1 MAKVNSR
8 RRIERAGVNALRSLL
23 EDHYHLVQEIDG
35 GADHGEDL
43 YVTVVQEGRRT
54 GHLMA
59 VQVKSGQKY
68 VRAQG
73 YAIPVDDHREDWKQ
87 SRIPVIGVV
96 YDLDSEQLFWINLTQ
111 ELLAGN
117 TATWIRVPRTNEL
130 SAQTINGF
138 ITAAVEAFGSPQ
150 FSRRRTEEPGP
161 WAGPTTPG
169 AAQAQHHRRD
179 NTQNRGTGPEPATGV
194 APQQPV
200 AGVITVKGILGSI
213 DFDGRT
219 VSIRKDGFSP
229 RMKGVQ
235 TIPVTQVE
243 HVIVKAATSM
253 VHGYIQLVTR
263 HRTPASEV
271 RFSAAFGRPHR
282 EDPDSMSFPRRA
294 NDEINELKTAIDNA
308 AEQARRPPRHR

>member
-23 EDHYHLVQEIDG
+23 EDHHHLVQEIDG

-43 YVTVVQEGRRT
+43 YVTVVREGRRT

-68 VRAQG
+68 VRANG

-96 YDLDSEQLFWINLTQ
+96 YNLNTRQLFWINLTQ

-117 TATWIRVPRTNEL
+117 TATWINIPRTNEL

-138 ITAAVEAFGSPQ
+138 ITAAEAFESPQ
-150 FSRRRTEEPGP
+150 ANRSRTEGIGP
-161 WAGPTTPG
+161 MARPTTPG
-169 AAQAQHHRRD
+169 TAQAQHHRRD
-179 NTQNRGTGPEPATGV
+179 DTQNRGTGPEPATTA

-200 AGVITVKGILGSI
+200 TPVITIKGILGTI
-213 DFDGRT
+213 DFDGQT
-219 VSIRKDGFSP
+219 VLIRKDGYGP

-235 TIPVTQVE
+235 TIPVTQIE

-253 VHGYIQLVTR
+253 VHGYIQVVTR
-263 HRTPASEV
+263 HRTPAPEV
-271 RFSAAFGRPHR
+271 RFGTAFGRPHR

-294 NDEINELKTAIDNA
+294 NNEINELKTAIDNA
-308 AEQARRPPRHR
+308 AEQTRHPPHHR